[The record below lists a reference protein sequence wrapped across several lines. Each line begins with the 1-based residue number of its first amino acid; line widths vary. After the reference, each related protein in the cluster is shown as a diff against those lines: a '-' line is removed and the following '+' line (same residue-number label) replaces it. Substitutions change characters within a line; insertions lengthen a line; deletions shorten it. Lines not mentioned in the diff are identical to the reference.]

1 MDLLLR
7 LLLRDMYFQEKKR
20 KKKNVGFIP
29 RRDLGEEVLRV
40 ITVIIIIAEFGG
52 RIGSNM
58 KGWSQ

>member
-1 MDLLLR
+1 MLGS
-7 LLLRDMYFQEKKR
+7 FQGGIEEDK
-20 KKKNVGFIP
+20 
-29 RRDLGEEVLRV
+29 GEEVLRV